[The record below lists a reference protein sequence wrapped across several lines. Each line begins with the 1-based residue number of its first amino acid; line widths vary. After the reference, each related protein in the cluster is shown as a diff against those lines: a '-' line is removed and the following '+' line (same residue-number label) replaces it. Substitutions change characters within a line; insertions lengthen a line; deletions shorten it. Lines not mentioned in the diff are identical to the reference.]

1 MTQNLLR
8 FFKRRGYFLFLPG
21 ILLGFLLSVSLIFPG
36 SSYPEEEKKFDLQ
49 VYLTKKAALNVA
61 FPGADAINKER
72 KWLTDDQK
80 KAIEEISLVEISE
93 NRFNF
98 YVGMKDSKP
107 MGYMLIDH
115 IIGKSF
121 PITFMTV
128 LNVDGTVRDVEVMV
142 YREPRGWE
150 VRFPSFMSQ
159 FFGMNA
165 QSDFRSINSLT
176 GATLSVNAIT
186 KGVKKA
192 AAAYKVLFLDAGN

>member
-1 MTQNLLR
+1 MTKYLSS
-8 FFKRRGYFLFLPG
+8 FFRRGNSFLFFSVIFLG
-21 ILLGFLLSVSLIFPG
+21 LIGTSLLFPV

-49 VYLTKKAALNVA
+49 VYLTKKEALKVA
-61 FPGADAINKER
+61 FPGADTIDKER
-72 KWLTDDQK
+72 KWLTDEQK
-80 KAIEEISLVEISE
+80 TAIEEISLLEISE

-98 YVGMKDSKP
+98 YVGKKSGKP

-128 LNVDGTVRDVEVMV
+128 LNVDGTVRDVEILV

-159 FFGMNA
+159 FFGMDA

-186 KGVKKA
+186 RGVQKA
-192 AAAYKVLFLDAGN
+192 VAAYKVLFLDVGN

>member
-1 MTQNLLR
+1 MTKYLSSFFNWGDFFYFFPVILFGLLAA
-8 FFKRRGYFLFLPG
+8 
-21 ILLGFLLSVSLIFPG
+21 SLIFPNMT
-36 SSYPEEEKKFDLQ
+36 YPAEEKKFDLQ
-49 VYLTKKAALNVA
+49 VYLTKKQALDMA
-61 FPGADAINKER
+61 FPGADAIDKER
-72 KWLTDDQK
+72 KWLSDDQK
-80 KAIEEISLVEISE
+80 KAIEKLSLEKISE

-98 YVGMKDSKP
+98 YVGKKDGKP

-128 LNVDGTVRDVEVMV
+128 LNVDGTVRDVEILV

-165 QSDFRSINSLT
+165 ESDFRSINSIT
-176 GATLSVNAIT
+176 GATLSVRAIT
-186 KGVKKA
+186 RGVKKA
-192 AAAYKVLFLDAGN
+192 VSAYKVLFLEAGN

>member
-1 MTQNLLR
+1 M
-8 FFKRRGYFLFLPG
+8 FFPFL
-21 ILLGFLLSVSLIFPG
+21 LLGLLGASLIFPAE
-36 SSYPEEEKKFDLQ
+36 SYPAEEKKFDLQ
-49 VYLTKKAALNVA
+49 VYLTKKEALEIA
-61 FPGADAINKER
+61 FPGADAIDKER
-72 KWLTDDQK
+72 KWLTDEQK
-80 KAIEEISLVEISE
+80 TAIAKLSLLEISE

-98 YVGMKDSKP
+98 YVGKKDGKP

-115 IIGKSF
+115 IVGKSF

-128 LNVDGTVRDVEVMV
+128 LNVDGTVRDVEILV

-165 QSDFRSINSLT
+165 GSDFRDINSIT
-176 GATLSVNAIT
+176 GATLSVRAIT

-192 AAAYKVLFLDAGN
+192 VSAYKVLFLDAEN

>member
-1 MTQNLLR
+1 MTKYLSS
-8 FFKRRGYFLFLPG
+8 FFRRGNSFLFFPV
-21 ILLGFLLSVSLIFPG
+21 ILLGLIGTSLIFPVP
-36 SSYPEEEKKFDLQ
+36 SYPEEEKKFDLQ
-49 VYLTKKAALNVA
+49 VYLTKKAALDMA
-61 FPGADAINKER
+61 FPGADAIDKER
-72 KWLTDDQK
+72 KWLTDEQK
-80 KAIEEISLVEISE
+80 TAIEKISLLEISE

-98 YVGMKDSKP
+98 YVGKKSGKP

-128 LNVDGTVRDVEVMV
+128 LNVDGTVRDVEILV

-165 QSDFRSINSLT
+165 QSDFRDINSIT
-176 GATLSVNAIT
+176 GATLSVRAIT

-192 AAAYKVLFLDAGN
+192 VAAYQVLFLDAGN

>member
-1 MTQNLLR
+1 MKKCLWSFMGR
-8 FFKRRGYFLFLPG
+8 EFYVFIIFFMFS
-21 ILLGFLLSVSLIFPG
+21 GFLGANLIF
-36 SSYPEEEKKFDLQ
+36 SVESYAQDEKVLDVQ
-49 VYLTKKAALNVA
+49 VFLTKKEAFELA
-61 FPGADAINKER
+61 FPGADSIDKDR
-72 KWLTDDQK
+72 KWPSDEEKNIIADMALMEVNEKWFTFYAGK
-80 KAIEEISLVEISE
+80 KD
-93 NRFNF
+93 
-98 YVGMKDSKP
+98 GKP
-107 MGYMLIDH
+107 IGYLLIDH

-128 LNVDGTVRDVEVMV
+128 LNMDGTVRDVEILV

-165 QSDFRSINSLT
+165 DSDFRNINTIT

-192 AAAYKVLFLDAGN
+192 VSAYKVLFLDAGN

>member
-1 MTQNLLR
+1 MTKYLSS
-8 FFKRRGYFLFLPG
+8 FFKRRDCFLFPPG
-21 ILLGFLLSVSLIFPG
+21 ILLGFLLGASLIFPVP
-36 SSYPEEEKKFDLQ
+36 SYPEEEKKFDLQ
-49 VYLTKKAALNVA
+49 VYLTKKAALDMA
-61 FPGADAINKER
+61 FPGADAVNKER

-80 KAIEEISLVEISE
+80 KAIEKISLVKISE
-93 NRFNF
+93 NRFKF
-98 YVGMKDSKP
+98 YVGTKDSKP

-128 LNVDGTVRDVEVMV
+128 LNVDGTVRDVEILV

-165 QSDFRSINSLT
+165 QSDFRDINSIT
-176 GATLSVNAIT
+176 GATLSVRAIT

-192 AAAYKVLFLDAGN
+192 VAAYQVLFLDAGN

>member
-1 MTQNLLR
+1 MLMTQYLWDLMNRGKVLVYSFILIV
-8 FFKRRGYFLFLPG
+8 FFAGICLFP
-21 ILLGFLLSVSLIFPG
+21 SESFPA
-36 SSYPEEEKKFDLQ
+36 EEKKFDLQ
-49 VYLTKKAALNVA
+49 VYLTKKEALKIA
-61 FPGADAINKER
+61 FPGADAIDKER
-72 KWLTDDQK
+72 KWLTDEQK
-80 KAIEEISLVEISE
+80 SAIAKLSLLEIKESW
-93 NRFNF
+93 FTF
-98 YVGMKDSKP
+98 YEGKKDGKP

-128 LNVDGTVRDVEVMV
+128 LNVDGTVRDVEILV

-165 QSDFRSINSLT
+165 ESDFRDINSLT
-176 GATLSVNAIT
+176 GATLSVQAIT

-192 AAAYKVLFLDAGN
+192 VSAYKVLFLDAGK

>member
-1 MTQNLLR
+1 MTKYLWS
-8 FFKRRGYFLFLPG
+8 FIKREDC
-21 ILLGFLLSVSLIFPG
+21 FLLIPFFLIGLFGAIFVFPAE
-36 SSYPEEEKKFDLQ
+36 SFAAEEKKFDLQ
-49 VYLTKKAALNVA
+49 VYLTKKQALDMA
-61 FPGADAINKER
+61 FPGADVIDKER

-80 KAIEEISLVEISE
+80 KAIEKISFVEISE

-98 YVGMKDSKP
+98 YVGKKDGKP

-128 LNVDGTVRDVEVMV
+128 LNVDGTVRDVEILV

-165 QSDFRSINSLT
+165 ESDFREINSLT

-186 KGVKKA
+186 RGVKKA
-192 AAAYKVLFLDAGN
+192 VSAYKVLFLDTGN

>member
-1 MTQNLLR
+1 MTKYFSN
-8 FFKRRGYFLFLPG
+8 FFKRRDCFLFPPG
-21 ILLGFLLSVSLIFPG
+21 VLLGFLLGASLIFPVP
-36 SSYPEEEKKFDLQ
+36 SYPEEEKKFDLQ
-49 VYLTKKAALNVA
+49 VYLTKKAALDMA
-61 FPGADAINKER
+61 FPGADAVNKER
-72 KWLTDDQK
+72 KWLTDEQK
-80 KAIEEISLVEISE
+80 TAIEKISLVKISE

-98 YVGMKDSKP
+98 YVGKKSGKP

-128 LNVDGTVRDVEVMV
+128 LNVDGTVRDVEILV

-165 QSDFRSINSLT
+165 QSDFRDINSIT
-176 GATLSVNAIT
+176 GATLSVRAIT

-192 AAAYKVLFLDAGN
+192 VAAYKVLFLDAGN

>member
-1 MTQNLLR
+1 MTKYLSS
-8 FFKRRGYFLFLPG
+8 FFKRRDCFLFPPG
-21 ILLGFLLSVSLIFPG
+21 ILLGFLLGASLIFPAQ
-36 SSYPEEEKKFDLQ
+36 SFAEEEKKFDMQ
-49 VYLTKKAALNVA
+49 VYLTKKAALDMA
-61 FPGADAINKER
+61 FPGADAIDKER
-72 KWLTDDQK
+72 KWLTDEQK
-80 KAIEEISLVEISE
+80 TGIEKISLVKISE

-98 YVGMKDSKP
+98 YVGKKNSKP

-128 LNVDGTVRDVEVMV
+128 LNVDGTVRDVEILV

-165 QSDFRSINSLT
+165 QSDFRNINSIT
-176 GATLSVNAIT
+176 GATLSVRAII
-186 KGVKKA
+186 KGVKKTV
-192 AAAYKVLFLDAGN
+192 AAYQVLFLDAGN

>member
-1 MTQNLLR
+1 MTKYFSGFL
-8 FFKRRGYFLFLPG
+8 KKGKSFLFFPFL
-21 ILLGFLLSVSLIFPG
+21 LLGLLGASLIFPAE
-36 SSYPEEEKKFDLQ
+36 SYPAEEKKFDLQ
-49 VYLTKKAALNVA
+49 VYLTKKEALEIA
-61 FPGADAINKER
+61 FPGADAIDKER
-72 KWLTDDQK
+72 KWLTDEQK
-80 KAIEEISLVEISE
+80 TAIAKLSLLEISE

-98 YVGMKDSKP
+98 YVGKKDGKP

-115 IIGKSF
+115 IVGKSF

-128 LNVDGTVRDVEVMV
+128 LNVDGTVRDVEILV

-165 QSDFRSINSLT
+165 DSDFRDINSIT
-176 GATLSVNAIT
+176 GATLSVRAIT

-192 AAAYKVLFLDAGN
+192 VSAYKVLFLDAGN